1 MNGIFLL
8 ELLKGTSFSRR
19 RPPPPGSA
27 LPVISSISSSTLS
40 PQLNNSHHSETQIS
54 PVTLAAP
61 RPETERLTNEYVD
74 TPFRTPKLTS
84 RVLNGVHSTNSTV
97 TTHLT
102 QNTIHRNAD
111 GTSNSGDKVTTTNPS
126 NATTTTAT
134 STITDSSVAHSV
146 IGTRNGDSKNSER
159 RPDKSRMETRFAI
172 AATSTD
178 GKCQQKTSKL
188 LSTNNGK
195 FHFDLLTVDL

>member
-1 MNGIFLL
+1 M
-8 ELLKGTSFSRR
+8 
-19 RPPPPGSA
+19 
-27 LPVISSISSSTLS
+27 
-40 PQLNNSHHSETQIS
+40 
-54 PVTLAAP
+54 
-61 RPETERLTNEYVD
+61 
-74 TPFRTPKLTS
+74 
-84 RVLNGVHSTNSTV
+84 HSTNSTTV

-111 GTSNSGDKVTTTNPS
+111 GTSNSGDKVTATNPS
-126 NATTTTAT
+126 NATTTTTAT
-134 STITDSSVAHSV
+134 STITDTSVAHSV

-159 RPDKSRMETRFAI
+159 RLDKSRMETRFAI

-195 FHFDLLTVDL
+195 FHFNLLTLIYEYIFAFHATASN